1 MKPNLDFA
9 EQCQIVSGFLP
20 ADMNSGAGAGDWVSL
35 KNYEKMSIIFFKG
48 AGTATQDPTVQL
60 IQGKTNSGGT
70 PLALDVIDK
79 VYVKQATNL
88 LSTGTFSV
96 VTQAVGNTYTE
107 GTSGEKALI
116 WAIDFYADDLDIA
129 NGYTCFR
136 ATIADVGTITGP
148 VPYGAV
154 LYLLWPPRYGE
165 QTLLS
170 AIVD

>member
-20 ADMNSGAGAGDWVSL
+20 ADMNSGAGAGDWISL
-35 KNYEKMSIIFFKG
+35 KNYEKMTIIFFKG

-79 VYVKQATNL
+79 IYKKQASSNL
-88 LSTGTFSV
+88 LSTGTFTV
-96 VTQAVGNTYTE
+96 VTQTADQDFVGD
-107 GTSGEKALI
+107 GTSAEEVGLYI
-116 WAIDFYADDLDIA
+116 FDIYAEDLADGYEYVQASVA
-129 NGYTCFR
+129 N
-136 ATIADVGTITGP
+136 VGANEQLGCIL
-148 VPYGAV
+148 V
-154 LYLLWPPRYGE
+154 LLWPPRYGE

-170 AIVD
+170 AIA